1 MSVALWQQCI
11 DFLRDELPSQQ
22 FNTWIRPLQV
32 DGDQAEI
39 RLYAPNRFVL
49 DWVNDKYLNRIQELL
64 DDLSQGQAPMVSL
77 LATWYWQWT
86 SASACCCLSVPGP
99 AYKPSTPLRWTYVA
113 EGFSRQSITAA
124 PAKHPTLTTRS
135 IFSVKWYPFWR
146 FYKSDRDA
154 IFG

>member
-1 MSVALWQQCI
+1 MSTALWKLCLSRLE
-11 DFLRDELPSQQ
+11 DDLSAQQ

-77 LATWYWQWT
+77 LI
-86 SASACCCLSVPGP
+86 G
-99 AYKPSTPLRWTYVA
+99 
-113 EGFSRQSITAA
+113 SRRAA
-124 PAKHPTLTTRS
+124 PAAVPAAQVAPAAAPRPIDPTPAAAPCQPPR
-135 IFSVKWYPFWR
+135 
-146 FYKSDRDA
+146 
-154 IFG
+154 